1 MTLNSLRTR
10 ASRLA
15 LFDTAWGYG
24 LVLILVPVVPG
35 VILSRD
41 VVAGGVSTLTAG
53 ILGIFVAGVVARAV
67 TKTRT
72 GDRLATTVV
81 QAGLAFVLA
90 FPATAAVLALL
101 HQARGIVRQGSG
113 FSSWLDLLRYLH
125 EQWWGHYAS
134 LGLTYVVGITLCTA
148 VWQSLPQPRPVA
160 FQPWP
165 VARMTRK
172 RPREV
177 IAGFI
182 LIVLFFITGIG
193 NFISLTEQARGET
206 QSQNGRWTPDAS
218 TLRTITD
225 IGAIRSLPIA
235 FVGLLLLTPIRWRR
249 S

>member
-1 MTLNSLRTR
+1 
-10 ASRLA
+10 
-15 LFDTAWGYG
+15 
-24 LVLILVPVVPG
+24 
-35 VILSRD
+35 
-41 VVAGGVSTLTAG
+41 
-53 ILGIFVAGVVARAV
+53 
-67 TKTRT
+67 
-72 GDRLATTVV
+72 
-81 QAGLAFVLA
+81 
-90 FPATAAVLALL
+90 
-101 HQARGIVRQGSG
+101 
-113 FSSWLDLLRYLH
+113 
-125 EQWWGHYAS
+125 
-134 LGLTYVVGITLCTA
+134 
-148 VWQSLPQPRPVA
+148 
-160 FQPWP
+160 
-165 VARMTRK
+165 MTRK